1 MKSSKTNTP
10 RIIIHGGA
18 GNIPRANLTED
29 AYQEYRSALLA
40 TLHSSYALL
49 SKPGATA
56 LDVATHAVAML
67 EDNPLFNAGHGAVY
81 TTAGT
86 HELEASV
93 MVSKGY
99 HKRGVGVMEVS
110 GAKNPIKLARELLIR
125 GEEADGGGAAGH
137 VQLAGETAN
146 KLAETWGL
154 ETVSPGYYWTKRRW
168 DEHRKGLGKSTDR
181 ETYQKHKRRADK
193 CSSFV
198 AECAADARDLNTH
211 DPSWNGHDYL
221 PQGTVGAVV
230 LDSNGMLCVAT
241 STGGLT
247 NKLPGRIGDTPTLG
261 AGFWAEQW
269 NEENPFDRPHGMMYQ
284 QPTLSPAARLVNGD
298 FGGVLQDCLPNLST
312 YLPVSSREDISS
324 EHPVKPTS
332 APHGVALS
340 GTGNGDSFLKLSA
353 ARTTSAMTRF
363 SFPPLP
369 LALSVSRMAGPNG
382 MLQQSAEDRWKKT
395 GEGEGGIIGI
405 EYRYGEGRV
414 VADFNSGGMF
424 RAWIDDDGK
433 EQMMVFKDEF

>member
-1 MKSSKTNTP
+1 MISSKNTP

-18 GNIPRANLTED
+18 GNITRDNLNKD
-29 AYQEYRSALLA
+29 AYQAYRSALLA
-40 TLHSSYALL
+40 TLQSSYNLL
-49 SKPGATA
+49 SEPGATA
-56 LDVATHAVAML
+56 LDVATHAVSML

-81 TTAGT
+81 TTTGT

-110 GAKNPIKLARELLIR
+110 GAKNPIKLARELLVR
-125 GEEADGGGAAGH
+125 GEEADGGGAGAH

-146 KLAETWGL
+146 KLAEAWGL

-181 ETYQKHKRRADK
+181 ETYRKHKRRADR
-193 CSSFV
+193 CSSYV

-211 DPSWNGHDYL
+211 DPSWNGQDYL

-230 LDSNGMLCVAT
+230 LDSDGMLCVAT

-247 NKLPGRIGDTPTLG
+247 NKLSGRIGDTPTLG

-269 NEENPFDRPHGMMYQ
+269 IEENPFDRPHGMAYQ
-284 QPTLSPAARLVNGD
+284 QPTLSPAIRLVNGD
-298 FGGVLQDCLPNLST
+298 FGSVLRECLPNFSS
-312 YLPVSSREDISS
+312 YLPVSSQEDTNS
-324 EHPVKPTS
+324 EQPVKPLS
-332 APHGVALS
+332 ARHGVALS
-340 GTGNGDSFLKLSA
+340 GTGNGDSFLKTSA
-353 ARTTSAMTRF
+353 ARTASAMTRF

-369 LALSVSRMAGPNG
+369 LAVSVSRVAGPGG
-382 MLQQSAEDRWKKT
+382 MLQQSAEERWKKT

-405 EYRYGEGRV
+405 EYRFGKGTV
-414 VADFNSGGMF
+414 VADFNCGGMF
-424 RAWIDDDGK
+424 RAWIDDAGK
-433 EQMMVFKDEF
+433 ERMMVFKEEF

>member
-1 MKSSKTNTP
+1 MKSSKTTS

-18 GNIPRANLTED
+18 GNITRDNLDKD
-29 AYQEYRSALLA
+29 AYQAYRSALLSV
-40 TLHSSYALL
+40 LQSSHALL
-49 SKPGATA
+49 SKPGVTA
-56 LDVATHAVAML
+56 LDVATHAVSML

-125 GEEADGGGAAGH
+125 GEETDGGGAGGH

-168 DEHRKGLGKSTDR
+168 DEHRRGLGKSTDR
-181 ETYQKHKRRADK
+181 ETYQKHKRRADG

-198 AECAADARDLNTH
+198 AECAVDARDLNIH

-230 LDSNGMLCVAT
+230 LDSDGVLCVAT

-247 NKLPGRIGDTPTLG
+247 NKLPGRIG
-261 AGFWAEQW
+261 
-269 NEENPFDRPHGMMYQ
+269 
-284 QPTLSPAARLVNGD
+284 V
-298 FGGVLQDCLPNLST
+298 C
-312 YLPVSSREDISS
+312 
-324 EHPVKPTS
+324 
-332 APHGVALS
+332 
-340 GTGNGDSFLKLSA
+340 
-353 ARTTSAMTRF
+353 
-363 SFPPLP
+363 
-369 LALSVSRMAGPNG
+369 
-382 MLQQSAEDRWKKT
+382 
-395 GEGEGGIIGI
+395 
-405 EYRYGEGRV
+405 
-414 VADFNSGGMF
+414 
-424 RAWIDDDGK
+424 
-433 EQMMVFKDEF
+433 